1 MLLDSLSIWISIGE
15 SGQVTSVMSSHKPSS
30 SRRLRNGLLTQRR
43 LMQSSKFRRGT
54 MCTINS
60 GGSASSLEGAMTLV
74 VISLN
79 DGGKQAWTEKYL
91 HPKGFHKSSTTSE
104 LSYKSVISLEF

>member
-1 MLLDSLSIWISIGE
+1 MLLDSLLIWILIGE

-54 MCTINS
+54 IWTINS
-60 GGSASSLEGAMTLV
+60 GGSASSLEAAMTLV
-74 VISLN
+74 VI
-79 DGGKQAWTEKYL
+79 KQAWTEKYL
-91 HPKGFHKSSTTSE
+91 HPPGFHKSSTTSR
-104 LSYKSVISLEF
+104 LSYRGVISLQI